1 MQQTQMMNAGL
12 KNKGISARHI
22 VATVISALIFG
33 ATIYI
38 SRFVP
43 IKLGTIQ
50 VLYPAAIFAP
60 LFGIWFGIWGSA
72 GLVLGNIL
80 SMVVVGMNPAIFPF
94 ALLAQFIM
102 GFVPGIAY
110 RKIGFDSAKDKV
122 RFVAAVVA
130 GMVAATALV
139 ALNLVLIQKM
149 PANVVWGTIW
159 LWMQVSNTLTA
170 AVFSPLLFAW
180 MSDYMNKS
188 GLFFKRFL
196 G

>member
-1 MQQTQMMNAGL
+1 MNEMTSMQTGL
-12 KNKGISARHI
+12 QKRGVTARHI
-22 VATVISALIFG
+22 VAMVISALIFG

-43 IKLGTIQ
+43 IKLGTVQ

-60 LFGIWFGIWGSA
+60 LFGVWFGIWGAA
-72 GLVLGNIL
+72 GLVIGNIL
-80 SMVVVGMNPAIFPF
+80 SMVVVGMNPAIYPLS
-94 ALLAQFIM
+94 LLAQFVM
-102 GFVPGIAY
+102 GFVPGIAF
-110 RKIGFDSAKDKV
+110 RKVGFSGGRDRL
-122 RFVAAVVA
+122 RFAVLVAV
-130 GMVAATALV
+130 GMIAASTLV
-139 ALNLVLIQKM
+139 ALNLILIQKM

-159 LWMQVSNTLTA
+159 LWMQVSNTLAA
-170 AVFSPLLFAW
+170 AVFSPLLFSW

>member
-1 MQQTQMMNAGL
+1 MEQIQTMKTGL
-12 KNKGISARHI
+12 ENKGISARHI
-22 VATVISALIFG
+22 VAVVISALIFG

-43 IKLGTIQ
+43 IKLGTVQ

-60 LFGIWFGIWGSA
+60 LFGIWFGIWGAA
-72 GLVLGNIL
+72 GLVVGNIL
-80 SMVVVGMNPAIFPF
+80 SMIVVGMNPAIYPL
-94 ALLAQFIM
+94 ALLAQFVM
-102 GFVPGIAY
+102 GFVPGLVF
-110 RKIGFDSAKDKV
+110 RKVGFETMQDRV
-122 RFVAAVVA
+122 RFIAAVVV
-130 GMVAATALV
+130 GMVMATTLV
-139 ALNLVLIQKM
+139 ALNLVLIQKL

-170 AVFSPLLFAW
+170 AVFSPFLFAW

-188 GLFFKRFL
+188 GLFFRRFL